1 MRLLLIDNF
10 GGDGMLDFAMRASAQ
25 GHQVKW
31 SFAKSDRTKDY
42 GKGLATIVPD
52 WRDWMRWADLVVL
65 ADNTKYLREVDAW
78 RKNHGTKVVGS
89 TQESAAWEL
98 NRTLGQGVFKK
109 AGIAVPP
116 YREFSDYDAA
126 ISFVKREGRRFVS
139 KPCGDE
145 PDKSLSYCS
154 KSPEDLVYMLMR
166 WKKAQKLKGKFIL
179 QEFIPGVEMA
189 VGGWFGPGGFSEG
202 WCENWEEKNLMAGGT
217 GPATGEMGT
226 ICRVVRKSKL
236 ADKVLKPLESALDA
250 LGYVGYVDVNCI
262 IDEKGNPWPLEFT
275 MRMGWPTFNIQQ
287 ALIKGDCVE
296 WLADLADGRDSRPWL
311 LNKIACG
318 VVVAIP
324 PFPYSQ
330 EVRREV
336 TGIPIYGLTEARSKH
351 VHLCEAMM
359 ADTPQEVNG
368 KVVVMPSTAT
378 SGAYVLVASGVGDT
392 VRLARSAAYRV
403 VDKVKIPASPFWRP
417 DIGMRLKK
425 QLPLIQAQGYAS
437 SPMMEF

>member
-10 GGDGMLDFAMRASAQ
+10 GGDGMLAYAMRAKDD
-25 GHQVKW
+25 GHTVKW
-31 SFAKSDRTKDY
+31 FFAQTDRTQFY
-42 GKGLATIVPD
+42 GKGLVDIVDD
-52 WRDWMRWADLVVL
+52 WRKWMRWANLVIL

-78 RKNHGTKVVGS
+78 RKNHGIKVVGA
-89 TQESAAWEL
+89 TQEAAAWEL
-98 NRTLGQGVFKK
+98 NRTLGQSVFKK
-109 AGIAVPP
+109 AGISVPP
-116 YREFSDYDAA
+116 FREFTDYDAA

-179 QEFIPGVEMA
+179 QEFVPGVEMA
-189 VGGWFGPGGFSEG
+189 VGAWFGPHGFNEG

-226 ICRVVRKSKL
+226 ILRYVKRSKL
-236 ADKVLKPLESALDA
+236 ADKVLKPLESALDD

-262 IDEKGNPWPLEFT
+262 IDEEGNPWPLEFT

-287 ALIKGDCVE
+287 ALHKGDCVE
-296 WLADLADGRDSRPWL
+296 WLANLSDGRDSRPLL

-318 VVVAIP
+318 VVLAIP

-330 EVRREV
+330 EVKKEV
-336 TGIPIYGLTEARSKH
+336 VGIPVYGLDKVMER
-351 VHLCEAMM
+351 VHPCEMMM
-359 ADTPQEVNG
+359 ATAPQDVDG
-368 KVVVMPSTAT
+368 KVVVTPSLVTA
-378 SGAYVLVASGVGDT
+378 GAYVLVATGVGDT
-392 VRLARSAAYRV
+392 VRRARSQAYRTL
-403 VDKVKIPASPFWRP
+403 DTLKVPASPFWRP
-417 DIGMRLKK
+417 DIGIRLKK
-425 QLPLIQAQGYAS
+425 QLPLLQAKGYAS
-437 SPMMEF
+437 SPTMAF